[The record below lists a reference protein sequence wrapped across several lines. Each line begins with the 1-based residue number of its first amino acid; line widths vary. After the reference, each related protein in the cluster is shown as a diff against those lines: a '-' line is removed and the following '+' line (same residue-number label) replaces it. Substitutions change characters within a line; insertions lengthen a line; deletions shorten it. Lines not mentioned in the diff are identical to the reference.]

1 MRTGVWQESREWIRQ
16 SKGVLNGGYEM
27 IKAVFIDFY
36 GTVVFEDGEVIK
48 KVEQE
53 IFATGK
59 AENTSEIG
67 SYWWKEFQAAFH
79 NAFGDRF

>member
-1 MRTGVWQESREWIRQ
+1 M
-16 SKGVLNGGYEM
+16 L
-27 IKAVFIDFY
+27 KAVFIDFY

-53 IFATGK
+53 IFVTGK

-67 SYWWKEFQAAFH
+67 PIGGRNFKQHFIMHMVTVLKRKE
-79 NAFGDRF
+79 N